1 MFLNI
6 LISGHPGP
14 FLQLC
19 RGQGHRTAGLV
30 HHQAAE
36 GHAPPQ
42 PESLLSHQQG
52 RQSVGTV
59 VAAEQ
64 AVDQHA
70 DLLEP
75 LRKQY

>member
-1 MFLNI
+1 MNLK
-6 LISGHPGP
+6 ISGHPGP
-14 FLQLC
+14 LLQLH
-19 RGQGHRTAGLV
+19 RGQRDRAAGHV

-42 PESLLSHQQG
+42 PESLLSHKQG
-52 RQSVGTV
+52 RQPAGTV
-59 VAAEQ
+59 AAAEQ